1 MPKKAQKN
9 VSDEVKLRRISI
21 VRFIYLYLIAAITFI
36 TFVIGA
42 VGIVDTVMKSY
53 VFHVDDYYYS
63 QPYMV
68 CEKYTMGKDG
78 VYIDNPNYQP
88 CLDMQKE
95 AENQRVKKP
104 ISDDTAR
111 NLSIGIAQVLIAF
124 PLWIFHWRIIE
135 KDRKENQRK
144 FA

>member
-1 MPKKAQKN
+1 MPKKGQKP
-9 VSDEVKLRRISI
+9 VSEDVKLRRISI
-21 VRFIYLYLIAAITFI
+21 VRFIYLYMIAAITFI

-42 VGIVDTVMKSY
+42 VGIVDTVMKAY
-53 VFHVDDYYYS
+53 VFKVDDYYYS
-63 QPYMV
+63 QPYMY
-68 CEKYTMGKDG
+68 CEKLTMGKDG
-78 VYIDNPNYQP
+78 IYIDNPNYQD
-88 CLDMQKE
+88 CVSAQEKADLERK
-95 AENQRVKKP
+95 KKP
-104 ISDDTAR
+104 ISDDMAR

>member
-1 MPKKAQKN
+1 MPKKGQKP
-9 VSDEVKLRRISI
+9 VSEDVKLRRISI
-21 VRFIYLYLIAAITFI
+21 VRFIYLYMIAAITFI

-42 VGIVDTVMKSY
+42 VGIVDTVMKAY
-53 VFHVDDYYYS
+53 VFHVNDYYYS

-68 CEKYTMGKDG
+68 CEKYSMGKDG
-78 VYIDNPNYQP
+78 VYIDNPNYAVCEEQ
-88 CLDMQKE
+88 QKL
-95 AENQRVKKP
+95 AQQENTKKP
-104 ISDDTAR
+104 ISDDMAR

>member
-1 MPKKAQKN
+1 MPQKAQKP
-9 VSDEVKLRRISI
+9 VTEDVKLRRISI

-42 VGIVDTVMKSY
+42 VGIVDTVMKAY
-53 VFHVDDYYYS
+53 VFKVDDYYYS
-63 QPYMV
+63 QPVMI

-78 VYIDNPNYQP
+78 VYLDNPNYAV
-88 CLDMQKE
+88 CLEQQKT
-95 AENQRVKKP
+95 AEEQRLKKP

-135 KDRKENQRK
+135 KDRKQNQRK